1 MHKHNMTLYCNVVL
15 SPQHSSLGVMSDCNR
30 KATSGDLL
38 LGRFYIPKITGKER
52 A

>member
-1 MHKHNMTLYCNVVL
+1 
-15 SPQHSSLGVMSDCNR
+15 MSDCNR